1 MKEESYDLNFIK
13 KNLYK
18 KERLIDNLNI
28 IRKIS
33 KNKKYS
39 SVLYWINAEIEGY
52 DDKEFRLPYRKI
64 RKNVLKHAS
73 KIIPERLDEKLEYI
87 TEPIEKLVKFSE
99 QEKITYTTTN
109 FWGTPLTITIHRT
122 EFDDV
127 LHGVMRKIADF
138 ILLYEKDPKLI
149 SKEFNFLP
157 DDNYEDFKDKTQKEI
172 IDIDAGKL
180 KIFFEDHN
188 EREIF
193 KENIKD
199 LIRFEYEKKYKFA
212 IIQMGS
218 ILEFLLLR
226 YYKVNSIDLNL
237 VNGKKTYYHF
247 SVLLKQAIKIKLMNE
262 KKRWE
267 IIQFYLR
274 DFRNHIHLI
283 KEMNE
288 EKIDEKW
295 YETLKPVFEVLYN
308 KFKQL

>member
-18 KERLIDNLNI
+18 KEKLIDNLNI

-39 SVLYWINAEIEGY
+39 SVLYWINAELEGY

-73 KIIPERLDEKLEYI
+73 KFIPERLDEKLEYI
-87 TEPIEKLVKFSE
+87 TESIEKLVKYSE
-99 QEKITYTTTN
+99 QEKLTYTATN

-122 EFDDV
+122 EFYDV

-180 KIFFEDHN
+180 KIFFKDYN
-188 EREIF
+188 EKEIF

-218 ILEFLLLR
+218 ILEFLLFR
-226 YYKVNSIDLNL
+226 YYKVNNIDLNL
-237 VNGKKTYYHF
+237 LYGKKTYYPF
-247 SVLLKQAIKIKLMNE
+247 SVLLNQAIKINLMNE

-267 IIQFYLR
+267 IIQFYLKG
-274 DFRNHIHLI
+274 FRNHIHLI

-295 YETLKPVFEVLYN
+295 YETLKPVFEVLYD
-308 KFKQL
+308 KFKHL